1 MAAAA
6 VLSIT
11 LVPIL
16 MGFFIRGKI
25 PSESSNP
32 LSRVLIAI
40 YKPMLNA
47 VLRFP
52 KLTLLAALVALASAW
67 YPVSH
72 MGSEFM
78 PELEEGD
85 LLYMPTAL
93 PGISASKAAEVLQQ
107 TDRLIKTVPEVARVF
122 GKVGR
127 AETATDPAPLTM
139 LETTIMLKPKEQWR
153 EGMDLDGI
161 IAQLQSTVKV
171 PGLTNAWVQPIKTRI
186 DMLSTG
192 IKTPVGIKITGADV
206 NQLQEIG
213 AQIEAILSAQL
224 IPSRPMPSGW
234 VAAAT

>member
-1 MAAAA
+1 
-6 VLSIT
+6 
-11 LVPIL
+11 
-16 MGFFIRGKI
+16 
-25 PSESSNP
+25 
-32 LSRVLIAI
+32 
-40 YKPMLNA
+40 
-47 VLRFP
+47 
-52 KLTLLAALVALASAW
+52 
-67 YPVSH
+67 
-72 MGSEFM
+72 
-78 PELEEGD
+78 
-85 LLYMPTAL
+85 MPTAL

-161 IAQLQSTVKV
+161 IAQLQNTVKV

-213 AQIEAILSAQL
+213 
-224 IPSRPMPSGW
+224 PR
-234 VAAAT
+234 